1 MSSESGKSV
10 IRVENISKLYRLG
23 VEQQSGGDNLALA
36 IATFFRNPLANYR
49 KYKSLYDFKDVDIAN
64 MESGTETGSR
74 EDILWALRD
83 VSFEVPQGQIL
94 GIVGRNGAGKST
106 LLKILSR
113 ITAPTRGR
121 AVIHGRVGSLLEVG
135 TGFHQELSGR
145 ENIYL
150 NGTILGLR
158 KREVDKLF
166 DEIVDFAEVEK
177 FLDTPV
183 KRYSSGMKVRLG
195 FAVAA
200 HLNPEVLIVDEVL
213 AVGDADFKRKCLG
226 KMESIGEEGRTILF
240 VSHNMPQVTRLC
252 HRVIMLENGQIARDG
267 GPHEVVEAY
276 LSAGK
281 HRVAI
286 REWPDLDDAPGG
298 EIARLRAVSVRDKNG
313 EVADS
318 FDIRDPITVQ
328 IEFDCLKSG
337 FELLPGFSLCNEE
350 SQIIFSSIDIEDK
363 WVGRV
368 REPGR
373 YLARIKIPGN
383 YLTEGTM
390 LINTAVRQWHP
401 TQRMEYYVREAVAF
415 QVIDTLEGNS
425 ARGHYV
431 GDLAGIVRPK
441 LDWQTERVGS
451 SSDDILSS
459 SPVSEVTRKAQ
470 PR

>member
-1 MSSESGKSV
+1 MKADTA
-10 IRVENISKLYRLG
+10 ILVENMSKVYRLG
-23 VEQQSGGDNLALA
+23 VEDQSRDNLAMA
-36 IATFFRNPLANYR
+36 MASFFRNPLSNYR
-49 KYKSLYDFKDVDIAN
+49 RYRSLYDFRDIDISDPAN
-64 MESGTETGSR
+64 PTEANTR
-74 EDILWALRD
+74 DDILWALRD
-83 VSFEVPQGQIL
+83 VSFEVPRGQIL

-106 LLKILSR
+106 LLKVLSR
-113 ITAPTRGR
+113 ITAPTKGTARIR
-121 AVIHGRVGSLLEVG
+121 GRVGSLLEVG

-145 ENIYL
+145 ENVYL

-166 DEIVDFAEVEK
+166 DEIVEFAGVEK

-213 AVGDADFKRKCLG
+213 AVGDAEFKRKCLG

-252 HRVIMLENGQIARDG
+252 NRVLMMENGTVVRDG

-286 REWPDLDDAPGG
+286 REWPGIEQAPGG
-298 EIARLRAVSVRDKNG
+298 DVARLRSVSVRNQRG

-318 FDIRDPITVQ
+318 FDVREPITVQ
-328 IEFDCLKSG
+328 IEFECLKAG
-337 FELLPGFSLCNEE
+337 TELMPGFSLCNEE
-350 SQIIFSSIDIEDK
+350 AQVIFSSID
-363 WVGRV
+363 VGDEWYG
-368 REPGR
+368 RERPPGH
-373 YLARIKIPGN
+373 YVARITIPGN
-383 YLTEGTM
+383 MLAEGTM
-390 LINTAVRQWHP
+390 LINTAIRQMRP
-401 TQRMEYYVREAVAF
+401 TEKLEYFLSEAVAF
-415 QVIDTLEGNS
+415 QVIDTLQGDS
-425 ARGHYV
+425 ARGRYP

-441 LDWQTERVGS
+441 LEWHTERVGANGFN
-451 SSDDILSS
+451 
-459 SPVSEVTRKAQ
+459 TRKPAS
-470 PR
+470 PAVVNK